1 MTVRIGVI
9 GTGAIGRDHARRIQ
23 QVLSGGTISALS
35 DVNRASAEAVRA
47 DIAPDAAVFATG
59 EELIASPDVDAVL
72 VTSWGATH
80 EQYVLAAI
88 AAGKPCFCEKPLATT
103 AEGAR
108 RIVEAEVDHG
118 TRLVQV
124 GFMRRYDEGYVAL
137 KKVVDSQI
145 GAPIMVHA
153 AHRNPT
159 VPEAYTTPMAIHD
172 TLIHEIDVFRWL
184 LDDDYVSAQVT
195 FPRTC
200 ARSHAKLRDP
210 QIVTLKTAKG
220 VVITTEIFV
229 NCHYGYDIQCEVVG
243 EDGVASLPEPMAIR
257 MRLNA
262 SLQNP
267 ILTDWKDR
275 FVASYDVELQDFLKA
290 AAQGTAAGP
299 SSWDG
304 YMAAVAS
311 DACVAAQ
318 EAEGEIVAITYPAR
332 PALYAQG

>member
-1 MTVRIGVI
+1 MSIGIGVI

-23 QVLSGGTISALS
+23 QVLSGGRIVALC
-35 DVNRASAEAVRA
+35 DVNRASAEAVKA
-47 DIAPDAAVFATG
+47 DIAPGAVVFATG

-80 EQYVLAAI
+80 EAYVLAAI

-103 AEGAR
+103 AAGAR
-108 RIVEAEVDHG
+108 RIVEAEVAHG
-118 TRLVQV
+118 SRLVQV
-124 GFMRRYDEGYVAL
+124 GFMRRYDAGYVAL
-137 KKVVDSQI
+137 KEAVETLT

-159 VPEAYTTPMAIHD
+159 VPDQYITPMAIHD
-172 TLIHEIDVFRWL
+172 TLIHEIDIFRWL
-184 LDDDYVSAQVT
+184 LDDDYVSARVT

-210 QIVTLKTAKG
+210 QIVTLVTAKG
-220 VVITTEIFV
+220 VVINTEVFV

-243 EDGVASLPEPMAIR
+243 EDGTARLPDPMAIE
-257 MRLNA
+257 MRLGA
-262 SLQNP
+262 KLQSR

-275 FVASYDVELQDFLKA
+275 FVASYDVELHEFLKA
-290 AAQGTAAGP
+290 AAQGSAAGP
-299 SSWDG
+299 TSWDG
-304 YMAAVAS
+304 YMAAVAA

-318 EAEGEIVAITYPAR
+318 EREGEAIAITCPAR
-332 PALYAQG
+332 PGLYD